1 MKGGKGG
8 KEKGYI
14 YKELRGEYKSLTVG
28 EVMPDGGAFV
38 CWVSTNIIMRYVCI
52 SCIMMWYVVWYVVW
66 YVLIILVGME
76 RLKKKTILCSLTNSG
91 TCVYICIKDEK
102 LYLV

>member
-8 KEKGYI
+8 KEKSYI

-52 SCIMMWYVVWYVVW
+52 SCIVMWYVVC
-66 YVLIILVGME
+66 GMVCVDHTCGHGKVE
-76 RLKKKTILCSLTNSG
+76 KKNNFM
-91 TCVYICIKDEK
+91 
-102 LYLV
+102 